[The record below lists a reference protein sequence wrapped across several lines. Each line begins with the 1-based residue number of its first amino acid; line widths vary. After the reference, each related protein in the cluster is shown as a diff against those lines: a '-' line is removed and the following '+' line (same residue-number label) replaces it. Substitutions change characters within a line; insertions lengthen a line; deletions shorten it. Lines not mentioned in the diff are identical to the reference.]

1 MLKRK
6 LIEILADGRFHS
18 GSEVG
23 EQLGVSRAAVWKQV
37 KRLEQYGLV
46 IHAVPGKGYQ
56 IPGGLDLLDKELIVQ
71 SLDPQLLATLQGF
84 NITEAADS
92 LVDSVAEQLRH
103 QGNPGFYVCLA
114 ESRILS
120 REKYGR
126 SACTTY
132 AAYASFAIGA
142 RLRLNEVVLH
152 GLGPAAAVAIRDVL
166 GVHGCLIKWPGELR
180 VSGKS
185 LGQVRVELREQQ
197 AGYVDVLIDA
207 DVRIKSLSF
216 LMASPSNPVISLEGA
231 LRMPVD
237 RNQMI
242 GKLLSALAA
251 LVVSTQ
257 SADGVAQY
265 LARWQSLDL
274 LNDRQISMSVDG
286 RQVEGFARGLDGNGF
301 LRIETDRGVEAF
313 EMGDVE
319 LKI

>member
-23 EQLGVSRAAVWKQV
+23 EQLGVSRAAVWKQI
-37 KRLEQYGLV
+37 KRLDQYGLV

-56 IPGGLDLLDKELIVQ
+56 IPGGLDLLDKDLIVQ
-71 SLDPQLLATLQGF
+71 SFDPQFLATLQGF
-84 NITEAADS
+84 NITETADS
-92 LVDSVAEQLRH
+92 LLESVAEQLRH
-103 QGNPGFYVCLA
+103 QGQAGFYVCLA
-114 ESRILS
+114 ESRVLS

-126 SACTTY
+126 SSCATY
-132 AAYASFAIGA
+132 AAYASFAMGA
-142 RLRLNEVVLH
+142 RLRADEAVLH
-152 GLGPAAAVAIRDVL
+152 GLCPAAAVAIRDVL

-185 LGQVRVELREQQ
+185 LGQVRVELRMQQ

-207 DVRIKSLSF
+207 DIRIKSLSF
-216 LMASPSNPVISLEGA
+216 LTANPLNSVISLEGA

-242 GKLLSALAA
+242 GKLLSGLAA
-251 LVVSTQ
+251 LVVSAQ
-257 SADGVAQY
+257 SDGLGHY
-265 LARWQSLDL
+265 LSRWQSLDL

-286 RQVEGFARGLDGNGF
+286 RQIEGYARGLDAHGF
-301 LRIETDRGVEAF
+301 LRVETAQGVEAF
-313 EMGDVE
+313 EMGEVE
-319 LKI
+319 LKL